1 MIAVVCVLIFGVLYG
16 LDVYTRHG
24 QSVLVPDVKGMSVE
38 EAKKIFKNQ
47 GLRGEVIDSNYVKEL
62 TPGKVL
68 EQNPAQGMRV
78 KDGRVVYL
86 TINTLSVPLQ
96 TVPDVA
102 DNSSL
107 RQAQA
112 KLLAA
117 GFKLTEEEY
126 IIGERDWVYGVKYK
140 GRELKVGEKAPIG
153 STLTLMVGQG
163 MENPNP
169 IFYND
174 EEEVIIS
181 EGSAPEAVVDDS
193 WF

>member
-38 EAKKIFKNQ
+38 EAKKVFKNQ

-68 EQNPAQGMRV
+68 EQNPIQGMRV

-181 EGSAPEAVVDDS
+181 EQSAPEAVVDDS